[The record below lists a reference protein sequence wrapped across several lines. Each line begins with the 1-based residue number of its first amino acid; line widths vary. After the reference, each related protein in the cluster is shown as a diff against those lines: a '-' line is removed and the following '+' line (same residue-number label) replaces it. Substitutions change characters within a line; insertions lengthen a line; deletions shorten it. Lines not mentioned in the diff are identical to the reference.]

1 MSVSASST
9 SPEASAP
16 LSEEDQAFVRWL
28 SASVVGHVILVAVVA
43 TFQLAG
49 YKKPLIELNPPV
61 TVDLVVV
68 SALDDPAGG
77 GQKRGLPNKETF
89 VPVAV
94 PEKPPEPEMVIP
106 DKKPPVEDP
115 KPPAEVREAK
125 TIEEAVQKDPPPIT
139 PDPGLDEQARA
150 AMAELIRAQV
160 EAQRRKEAVAKLTGV
175 PGLRDRSA
183 GTGTGTGAGDG
194 EGMGGNAMGIDP
206 AWARA
211 LNEKI
216 QPLWIVLPTLA
227 NKDLRVI
234 VFVTVDT
241 EGNVREA
248 EVRETSSEP
257 GLDGSAIRAV
267 MKARTLPLPTKP
279 DLKRAVLAE
288 GFELAFNP
296 RGLAP

>member
-1 MSVSASST
+1 MSASVSST
-9 SPEASAP
+9 SQANGVP
-16 LSEEDQAFVRWL
+16 LSEEDQAFARWL
-28 SASVVGHVILVAVVA
+28 SASVIGHVILIAVVA
-43 TFQLAG
+43 TVQLAG
-49 YKKPLIELNPPV
+49 YKKPVIDVNPPV
-61 TVDLVVV
+61 TVDLIVA
-68 SALDDPAGG
+68 ALDDPAGG

-89 VPVAV
+89 VPIAA
-94 PEKPPEPEMVIP
+94 PERPPEPEVVIP

-115 KPPAEVREAK
+115 KPPTEVREAK
-125 TIEEAVQKDPPPIT
+125 TLEEAIRKDPPPIT
-139 PDPGLDEQARA
+139 PDPGLDEQARN

-160 EAQRRKEAVAKLTGV
+160 EAQRRKEAIAKLTGV
-175 PGLRDRSA
+175 PGLRNRSA
-183 GTGTGTGAGDG
+183 GSGTGTGEGDG
-194 EGMGGNAMGIDP
+194 SGLGGNAMGIDP

-234 VFVTVDT
+234 VFVSVDT

-279 DLKRAVLAE
+279 DLKRAVLAD